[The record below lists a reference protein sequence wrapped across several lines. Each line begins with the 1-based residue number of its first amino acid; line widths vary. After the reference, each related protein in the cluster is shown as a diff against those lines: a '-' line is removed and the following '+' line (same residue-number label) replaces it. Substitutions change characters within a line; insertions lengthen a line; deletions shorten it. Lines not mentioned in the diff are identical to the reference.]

1 MKTADLYI
9 RVSTD
14 EQAEKGFS
22 VKYQEDILRRH
33 CLVNSI
39 QVQNIYFE
47 DFPARNFKRPTWSS
61 LLMSYKTRKANRPD
75 YVLFTKWD
83 RFSRNIAE
91 AYLMI
96 KKLRDINVIP
106 QAIEQP
112 LDISIPENKM
122 ILAIYLVTPEVEND
136 IRSLNVKEKM
146 QKARAMGRWMGS
158 APIGYRNTQSAA
170 GEKYI
175 AIQEPEATLIR
186 EAFEQLSMGLFSI
199 REIHRMAIKKGLVC
213 SLNNFCHILRNPVY
227 CGKIIIDRKQAILQ
241 TANGKHEKI
250 ISPLLF
256 AKVQN
261 VLKNKS
267 WKITNTSKEIAN
279 EMLPFRG
286 LLYCPRCF
294 QRLTGSRSKGRTN
307 WYFYYHCNCGFRV
320 RTEKVY
326 ESFMSIIKS
335 FKPNAEYNM
344 LFQSILRKSYK
355 TSSFLSMINQH
366 RTIKKIEELEDHMIT
381 ARSLLLSK
389 DIDAP
394 EYYKLKKECQIKTE
408 MLKRKIDNAFISL
421 RLWERRLDA
430 MSGTLSSLDY
440 LYENANIDQKRRLIA
455 LLFRNPI
462 LCNEACFINMLEDS
476 VKIIYSHLIKTPVDN
491 EANLIELDDLS
502 SEHKLIFEI
511 ERRRGMHPSA
521 SQIQHTL
528 SLLYDLANF
537 TIEFYK
543 RQFTLKNTNL
553 SSNHYD

>member
-1 MKTADLYI
+1 MKKADLYI

-22 VKYQEDILRRH
+22 VKYQEDMLRRH
-33 CLVNSI
+33 CLINSI
-39 QVQNIYFE
+39 QVQNVYFE

-61 LLMSYKTRKANRPD
+61 LLVGYKTHKAHRPD

-96 KKLRDINVIP
+96 KKLQDINIIP

-122 ILAIYLVTPEVEND
+122 VLAIYLVTPEVEND

-158 APIGYRNTQSAA
+158 APIGYRNTQSAT

-175 AIQEPEATLIR
+175 TIQEPEATLMR
-186 EAFEQLSMGLFSI
+186 EAFEQVSLGLFSI
-199 REIHRMAIKKGLVC
+199 REIHRMSVKKGLVC
-213 SLNNFCHILRNPVY
+213 SLNNFCQALRNPVY
-227 CGKIIIDRKQAILQ
+227 CGKIIIDRKQVIPQMAS
-241 TANGKHEKI
+241 GKHAKI
-250 ISPLLF
+250 ISQLLF
-256 AKVQN
+256 DKVQN

-267 WKITNTSKEIAN
+267 RMITNASKKIAN

-286 LLYCPRCF
+286 FLYCPLCF
-294 QRLTGSRSKGRTN
+294 QKLTGSRSKGRTN
-307 WYFYYHCNCGFRV
+307 WYFYYHCNCGFRI
-320 RTEKVY
+320 RTEKVHN
-326 ESFMSIIKS
+326 SFISMIKS
-335 FKPNAEYNM
+335 LKPNVEYNI
-344 LFQSILRKSYK
+344 LFHSILRKNYK
-355 TSSFLSMINQH
+355 AFSFLTMINQH
-366 RTIKKIEELEDHMIT
+366 RTVKKIEELEDHMIT

-394 EYYKLKKECQIKTE
+394 EYYKLKKECQTKRE
-408 MLKRKIDNAFISL
+408 MLKRKIDNSSISL
-421 RLWERRLDA
+421 KLWEGRLDA

-440 LYENANIDQKRRLIA
+440 IYESASIDQKRRLIT

-462 LCNEACFINMLEDS
+462 LWNENCFRNLLEDS
-476 VKIIYSHLIKTPVDN
+476 VKTIYNHLIKTPITN
-491 EANLIELDDLS
+491 EPNLIELDALS
-502 SEHKLIFEI
+502 ADYKLIIEI
-511 ERRRGMHPSA
+511 EQRRGVHHSA

-528 SLLYDLANF
+528 SFLYDLANF
-537 TIEFYK
+537 TVEFYNS
-543 RQFTLKNTNL
+543 QFILKNTNL
-553 SSNHYD
+553 PTYNYD

>member
-96 KKLRDINVIP
+96 KKLQDINVIP

-122 ILAIYLVTPEVEND
+122 ILAIYLVTHEVEND

-158 APIGYRNTQSAA
+158 APIGYRNTQSAT

-175 AIQEPEATLIR
+175 AIQEPEATLMR
-186 EAFEQLSMGLFSI
+186 EAFEQVSLGLFSI
-199 REIHRMAIKKGLVC
+199 REIHRMAVKKGLVC
-213 SLNNFCHILRNPVY
+213 SLNNFCQALRNPVY
-227 CGKIIIDRKQAILQ
+227 CGKIIIDRKQIIPQMAS
-241 TANGKHEKI
+241 GKHAKI
-250 ISPLLF
+250 ISQLLF
-256 AKVQN
+256 DKVQN
-261 VLKNKS
+261 VLK
-267 WKITNTSKEIAN
+267 SKRRMIPNVSKKIAN

-286 LLYCPRCF
+286 FLYCPRCS
-294 QRLTGSRSKGRTN
+294 QRLTGSRSKGRMN

-320 RTEKVY
+320 RTEKVHD
-326 ESFMSIIKS
+326 SFINIIKS
-335 FKPNAEYNM
+335 LKPNTEYNT
-344 LFQSILRKSYK
+344 LFQSILRKNYK
-355 TSSFLSMINQH
+355 TSSFLTMINQH
-366 RTIKKIEELEDHMIT
+366 RTVKKIEELEDHMIT

-408 MLKRKIDNAFISL
+408 ILKRKIDNAYISL
-421 RLWERRLDA
+421 KLWEGRLDG

-440 LYENANIDQKRRLIA
+440 LYENASIDQKRRLIA
-455 LLFRNPI
+455 LLFRKPI
-462 LCNEACFINMLEDS
+462 LWNENCFRNLLEDS
-476 VKIIYSHLIKTPVDN
+476 VKVIYNHLIKTPVTN
-491 EANLIELDDLS
+491 ETNFIELDELS
-502 SEHKLIFEI
+502 PEYKLIIEI
-511 ERRRGMHPSA
+511 EQRRGVYHSA
-521 SQIQHTL
+521 SQIQHIL
-528 SLLYDLANF
+528 SFLYDLANF
-537 TIEFYK
+537 TVEFYNS
-543 RQFTLKNTNL
+543 QFILKNTNL
-553 SSNHYD
+553 LAYN

>member
-175 AIQEPEATLIR
+175 AIQEPQATLIR
-186 EAFEQLSMGLFSI
+186 EAFEQVSMGLFSI

-256 AKVQN
+256 DKVQN

-267 WKITNTSKEIAN
+267 RKITNTSKEIAN

-286 LLYCPRCF
+286 FLYCSRCF
-294 QRLTGSRSKGRTN
+294 QRLTGSRSKGRTK
-307 WYFYYHCNCGFRV
+307 WYFYYHCNCGFRI
-320 RTEKVY
+320 RTNKVHD
-326 ESFMSIIKS
+326 SFTSMIRSL
-335 FKPNAEYNM
+335 KPGTDYSK
-344 LFQSILRKSYK
+344 LFQTILRKNYK
-355 TSSFLSMINQH
+355 DSSFLIMINQH
-366 RTIKKIEELEDHMIT
+366 HTIKKIEELEDQMIT

-389 DIDAP
+389 DIDAL
-394 EYYKLKKECQIKTE
+394 EYHKLKNECQTKTE
-408 MLKRKIDNAFISL
+408 MLKRKIDNTSISL
-421 RLWERRLDA
+421 KLWEGRLDA
-430 MSGTLSSLDY
+430 MSEALSSLDY
-440 LYENANIDQKRRLIA
+440 IYENASIDQKRRLIA
-455 LLFRNPI
+455 LLFRNPM
-462 LCNEACFINMLEDS
+462 LWNENCFRNLLQDS
-476 VKIIYSHLIKTPVDN
+476 VKVIYDHLIKTPVAGEN
-491 EANLIELDDLS
+491 NLSELDELS
-502 SEHKLIFEI
+502 SEYDLIIKTEQ
-511 ERRRGMHPSA
+511 RRGMHPSA

-528 SLLYDLANF
+528 SFLYDLANF

-543 RQFTLKNTNL
+543 SQFIKDSNL
-553 SSNHYD
+553 PANNYD

>member
-1 MKTADLYI
+1 MQKADLYI

-22 VKYQEDILRRH
+22 VKYQEDVLRRH
-33 CLVNSI
+33 CLINSI
-39 QVQNIYFE
+39 QVQNVYFE

-61 LLMSYKTRKANRPD
+61 LLMGYKTYKANRPD

-96 KKLRDINVIP
+96 KKLQDINVIP

-158 APIGYRNTQSAA
+158 APIGYRNTQSAT

-175 AIQEPEATLIR
+175 AIQEPEATLMR
-186 EAFEQLSMGLFSI
+186 EAFEQVSLGLFSI
-199 REIHRMAIKKGLVC
+199 REIHRMSVKKGLVC
-213 SLNNFCHILRNPVY
+213 SLNNFCQALRNPVY
-227 CGKIIIDRKQAILQ
+227 CGKIIIDRKQVIPQMA
-241 TANGKHEKI
+241 TGKHAKI
-250 ISPLLF
+250 ISQLLF
-256 AKVQN
+256 DKVQN

-267 WKITNTSKEIAN
+267 RMITNASKKIAN

-286 LLYCPRCF
+286 FLHCPRCS

-307 WYFYYHCNCGFRV
+307 WYFYYHCNCGFRI
-320 RTEKVY
+320 RTEKVHD
-326 ESFMSIIKS
+326 SFISIIKS
-335 FKPNAEYNM
+335 LKPNAEYNS
-344 LFQSILRKSYK
+344 LFQSILRKNYK
-355 TSSFLSMINQH
+355 ASSFLTMINQH
-366 RTIKKIEELEDHMIT
+366 RTIKKIEELENHMIT

-389 DIDAP
+389 DIDAL
-394 EYYKLKKECQIKTE
+394 EYYKLKKECQTKTE
-408 MLKRKIDNAFISL
+408 MLKRKIDNASISL
-421 RLWERRLDA
+421 KLWEGSLDA
-430 MSGTLSSLDY
+430 MSEALSSLDY
-440 LYENANIDQKRRLIA
+440 IYENANIDQKRRLIA

-462 LCNEACFINMLEDS
+462 LWNENCFRNLLENS
-476 VKIIYSHLIKTPVDN
+476 IKIIYNHLIKAPVTN
-491 EANLIELDDLS
+491 EPNLVELDELS
-502 SEHKLIFEI
+502 SEYKLIIEI
-511 ERRRGMHPSA
+511 ERRREMQPSA
-521 SQIQHTL
+521 LLVQHTL
-528 SLLYDLANF
+528 SFLYDLANF

-543 RQFTLKNTNL
+543 GQCSLKNTDL
-553 SSNHYD
+553 SYNHYD

>member
-33 CLVNSI
+33 CLINSI
-39 QVQNIYFE
+39 QVQNIFFE

-61 LLMSYKTRKANRPD
+61 LLMGYKTYKANRPD

-83 RFSRNIAE
+83 RFSRTIAE

-96 KKLRDINVIP
+96 KKLQDINVIP

-158 APIGYRNTQSAA
+158 APIGYRNMQSAA

-186 EAFEQLSMGLFSI
+186 EAFEQVSMGLFSI

-213 SLNNFCHILRNPVY
+213 SLNNFCQVLRNPVY
-227 CGKIIIDRKQAILQ
+227 CGKIIIDRKQAILR

-256 AKVQN
+256 DKVQN

-267 WKITNTSKEIAN
+267 RKIINTSKEIAN

-286 LLYCPRCF
+286 FLYCPRCS

-307 WYFYYHCNCGFRV
+307 WYFYYHCNCGFRI
-320 RTEKVY
+320 RTEKVHN
-326 ESFMSIIKS
+326 SFISIIKS
-335 FKPNAEYNM
+335 LKPNTEYNN
-344 LFQSILRKSYK
+344 LFQSILRKNYK
-355 TSSFLSMINQH
+355 ASSFLTMINQH

-389 DIDAP
+389 DIDAS

-408 MLKRKIDNAFISL
+408 MLKCKIDNAFISL
-421 RLWERRLDA
+421 KLWEGRLDG
-430 MSGTLSSLDY
+430 MSGALSSLDY
-440 LYENANIDQKRRLIA
+440 LYENASIDQKRRLIA
-455 LLFRNPI
+455 LLFRKPI
-462 LCNEACFINMLEDS
+462 LWNESCFRNLLENS
-476 VKIIYSHLIKTPVDN
+476 VKIIYNHLVRTPVTN
-491 EANLIELDDLS
+491 ETNLIELDELS
-502 SEHKLIFEI
+502 PEYKLIIEI
-511 ERRRGMHPSA
+511 EQRRGVHHSA

-528 SLLYDLANF
+528 SFLYDLANF
-537 TIEFYK
+537 TIGFYNS
-543 RQFTLKNTNL
+543 QFILENTNL
-553 SSNHYD
+553 PAYN